1 MTQIRSTPSHV
12 ARLGA
17 LLFIAL
23 PLALGGC
30 SHFLNSSPKPG
41 TEEAQDA
48 ANMPSAQVL
57 YAQGLA
63 EMQQENYDR
72 AVTKFNEIDQN
83 YPYSTWSTHAE
94 LLAGYAQ
101 YKNQDYDSAIGSLSR
116 YIALHPTD
124 DEAAYAYYL

>member
-1 MTQIRSTPSHV
+1 
-12 ARLGA
+12 
-17 LLFIAL
+17 
-23 PLALGGC
+23 
-30 SHFLNSSPKPG
+30 
-41 TEEAQDA
+41 
-48 ANMPSAQVL
+48 MPSAQVL

-63 EMQQENYDR
+63 FMQQGEYDH

-101 YKNQDYDSAIGSLSR
+101 YKNQDYDSAISSLSR

-124 DEAAYAYYL
+124 EEAS